1 MYVLQSA
8 GLIKLDTKD
17 GQLANVSNIKENPKD
32 LKISELDAS
41 QTPSAL
47 PSVDAAVINNTFVR
61 EAGVDFKKRSM
72 LKERQQLKTMVQFDC
87 C

>member
-1 MYVLQSA
+1 MVNWQTCQTLKRKS
-8 GLIKLDTKD
+8 
-17 GQLANVSNIKENPKD
+17 KD

-61 EAGVDFKKRSM
+61 EAGVDFKKAIYV
-72 LKERQQLKTMVQFDC
+72 ERKTTTQNNGTT
-87 C
+87 